1 MVKCFQSKFWQF
13 LYFIFFHSVAKY
25 LSQGIWLVISEV
37 TRNWFRISEKELSYR
52 NIIYSSALSVH
63 IKTFYHLTSEF
74 EGLYCS
80 LRCTKLLDQS
90 QMHNPEGLEIV
101 IFCNQNSRNFLWIR
115 CGFFL
120 YSKKKNY
127 RQFFCFWAPVGPRQP
142 LALPKPEPTQTLDL
156 SLSEPT
162 YRHWPVLFSLS
173 DSQFLDMH
181 YKKVIKW
188 SWYY

>member
-120 YSKKKNY
+120 YSKVEIKIKDH
-127 RQFFCFWAPVGPRQP
+127 FCYWVPDP
-142 LALPKPEPTQTLDL
+142 LIDRYYLVKSINQRVWSPKTKAKQTFI
-156 SLSEPT
+156 SI
-162 YRHWPVLFSLS
+162 
-173 DSQFLDMH
+173 
-181 YKKVIKW
+181 VIW
-188 SWYY
+188 Q

>member
-101 IFCNQNSRNFLWIR
+101 IFCNQNSKNFLWIR

-120 YSKKKNY
+120 YLKIQKKITDNFLFLSSS
-127 RQFFCFWAPVGPRQP
+127 RA
-142 LALPKPEPTQTLDL
+142 QTTFGITKTRTDL

-162 YRHWPVLFSLS
+162 YWHGLVLFSLS

-181 YKKVIKW
+181 YKKVIEW